1 MPGWNPEEKKID
13 KARLLAGST
22 LFCELGP
29 QELEELGRH
38 AQWRSLPARKHVVQ
52 QGSQNQEMYAVLRG
66 RLKVIRESEDGREAM
81 LGILEPGEVFGEL
94 AMLDGGPRT
103 ATVETLEPCE
113 LLVLR
118 RQDVLGFLEHHPR
131 VMHQL
136 ILVLCQRLRSADQLV
151 QDTLFLPL
159 PQRLGKTLK
168 SLALEHGSA
177 GRIDLKFTQQEIG
190 NLVGASRESINKQL
204 NAWQESGWLAVE
216 DGHIH
221 LLEPDK
227 LPG

>member
-1 MPGWNPEEKKID
+1 MD
-13 KARLLAGST
+13 KASLLSGSS
-22 LFCELGP
+22 LFCDLNA
-29 QELEELGRH
+29 QELSELAQH
-38 AQWRSLPARKHVVQ
+38 AEWRSFPAKKTVVQ
-52 QGSQNQEMYAVLRG
+52 QDSQSQEMYAVLRG
-66 RLKVIRESEDGREAM
+66 RLKVVRESDDGREAM

-94 AMLDGGPRT
+94 AMLDGEPRT

-118 RQDVLGFLEHHPR
+118 RNDVLGFLENHPK

-136 ILVLCQRLRSADQLV
+136 ILVLCQRLRSADELV

-168 SLALEHGSA
+168 NLAIEHGSE
-177 GRIDLKFTQQEIG
+177 GKIDLKFTQQEIG
-190 NLVGASRESINKQL
+190 NLVGASRESVNKQL
-204 NAWQESGWLAVE
+204 NTWQDEGWLAME
-216 DGHIH
+216 EGHIH
-221 LLEPDK
+221 LLAPEK